1 MSAAKMISLGRG
13 VPEIARSYLLKNKGF
28 IGGGWVPSSSG
39 RTFPVLNP
47 ANQELISEVADM
59 SPQDVKLA
67 VHEAKGAMKQWSSM
81 VPKVNRKEVQSVI
94 SEDVFDVFIG
104 RISCRREPVYCSN
117 GRS

>member
-1 MSAAKMISLGRG
+1 MRCTISTILFTLRDNFVIAGAYGSGYGRLVHGAPSKMIRLGRG

-39 RTFPVLNP
+39 RAYPVLNP

-59 SPQDVKLA
+59 SPQDVNLA

-81 VPKVNRKEVQSVI
+81 VPKVLK
-94 SEDVFDVFIG
+94 
-104 RISCRREPVYCSN
+104 
-117 GRS
+117 